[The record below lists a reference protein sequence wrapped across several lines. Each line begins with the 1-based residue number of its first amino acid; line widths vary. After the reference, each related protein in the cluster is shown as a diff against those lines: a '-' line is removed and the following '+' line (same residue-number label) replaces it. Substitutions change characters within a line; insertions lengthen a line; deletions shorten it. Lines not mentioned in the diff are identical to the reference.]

1 MNSKHILVIV
11 IAASS
16 ALMGAYAGSMK
27 ARASV
32 SATQYEFA
40 AARDNQELTRQ
51 QLMEQR
57 RLVEVK
63 LRRLIERDPH
73 NQAITSALDDLNKFD
88 RVVIEHGVEANRKA
102 DAIIMQ
108 AKNRVLWAHIQLCN
122 EGVPYP
128 SDVLYAYSTSAP

>member
-1 MNSKHILVIV
+1 MNRKNLLVIV
-11 IAASS
+11 IAASC
-16 ALMGAYAGSMK
+16 ALIGAYTGSMK
-27 ARASV
+27 ARASAV
-32 SATQYEFA
+32 ATQDEFA
-40 AARDNQELTRQ
+40 AAREHQELARQ

-73 NQAITSALDDLNKFD
+73 NLAITSVLDDLNKFD
-88 RVVIEHGVEANRKA
+88 RVVVEHGVEANRKA

-108 AKNRVLWAHIQLCN
+108 AKNRVLSAHIQLCN